1 MVIDYSKWDN
11 LELSDDSD
19 VEVHPNVDKKSFIR
33 WKQRDI
39 HEKREQRNRDKENMR
54 YEHIMNDRLLLRIEA
69 LHTALK
75 SHIEKTTTREGTPE
89 DFVLQTLLESTTP
102 EDLEKAQV
110 AGKPDPKAP
119 TYAEMLTRLADK
131 VSEEI
136 PKDAVDR
143 WTAYEKGLQKFKDEL
158 RRRNDQSKAEL
169 AKMEREDARKIT
181 SDGLRDGFN
190 TTQIMK
196 AEPPKPE
203 ASSSSSSKPTTTK
216 SKVET
221 VELLNAPSASSIP
234 PTPSS
239 GAEADDD
246 EDDEDEEAKFDR
258 EHHCSQLG
266 KDFGKIKSTDLRASA
281 EFIARNPSVLAERES
296 DGLLI
301 EAFNAQIDGDDARAK
316 QYIHQAQLLQY
327 CRQLGGSA
335 DAVRLFFKRIT
346 TPNHAAQ
353 ATFFNDVNEQHFRMK
368 GRVSEI
374 LKERAAGPKEVEQI
388 QLHAVDPKQQIYIEI
403 PPKDSDNPEQQAAR
417 KIFESFP
424 PGFQK
429 ALETKNLDKI
439 NVVLGKMAVDEAEEI
454 VGKLSE
460 SGMLSL
466 IEEII
471 DSTTEEGKA
480 KLAEIEAGKQ
490 QPAATEPTIP
500 EEEEGE
506 EEEKTAPVSAKVD

>member
-19 VEVHPNVDKKSFIR
+19 VEVHPNVDKKSFIK

-39 HEKREQRNRDKENMR
+39 HEKREQRARDKESMGL
-54 YEHIMNDRLLLRIEA
+54 EHIMNDRLLSRIEA
-69 LHTALK
+69 LHSALK
-75 SHIEKTTTREGTPE
+75 THIEKTTAREGTPE

-119 TYAEMLTRLADK
+119 TYAEMLTKLADR
-131 VSEEI
+131 VSEDI
-136 PKDAVDR
+136 PKNAADR
-143 WTAYEKGLQKFKDEL
+143 WTAYEKGLLKFKDEL
-158 RRRNDQSKAEL
+158 FRRNEQSKTEL

-190 TTQIMK
+190 TTQVMK
-196 AEPPKPE
+196 ADPKP
-203 ASSSSSSKPTTTK
+203 STSKPATTK

-221 VELLNAPSASSIP
+221 VELLNAPSSGSLP
-234 PTPSS
+234 PAPS
-239 GAEADDD
+239 
-246 EDDEDEEAKFDR
+246 
-258 EHHCSQLG
+258 
-266 KDFGKIKSTDLRASA
+266 IKSTDLRASA
-281 EFIARNPSVLAERES
+281 EFIARNPSVLAERET

-301 EAFNAQIDGDDARAK
+301 EAFNAQIDGDDTKAK

-353 ATFFNDVNEQHFRMK
+353 STFYNDVNEQHFRMK

-374 LKERAAGPKEVEQI
+374 IKEREREPKEVEQI
-388 QLHAVDPKQQIYIEI
+388 QLHAVDPKQQIYIDI
-403 PPKDSDNPEQQAAR
+403 PPKDSDNPEHQAAR

-429 ALETKNLDKI
+429 ALESKDLDKI
-439 NVVLGKMAVDEAEEI
+439 NVVLGKMAVDEAEEV

-480 KLAEIEAGKQ
+480 KLAEIEASKQ
-490 QPAATEPTIP
+490 QQTVATEPSIPEDAAGEEAENVDPAATLI
-500 EEEEGE
+500 
-506 EEEKTAPVSAKVD
+506 D

>member
-39 HEKREQRNRDKENMR
+39 HEKREQRSHHKDGMR
-54 YEHIMNDRLLLRIEA
+54 YEHIMNDRLLTRIEA
-69 LHTALK
+69 LHNALK
-75 SHIEKTTTREGTPE
+75 SHIEKTTTRDGTPE
-89 DFVLQTLLESTTP
+89 EFVLQALFEITTP
-102 EDLEKAQV
+102 EDQEKAQV

-119 TYAEMLTRLADK
+119 TYAEMLARLADK

-136 PKDAVDR
+136 PKNVADR
-143 WTAYEKGLQKFKDEL
+143 WTAFEKGLQKFKDEL
-158 RRRNDQSKAEL
+158 ARRNAQSKEEL

-181 SDGLRDGFN
+181 SQGLRDGFN
-190 TTQIMK
+190 TTQVMK
-196 AEPPKPE
+196 ADPKPE
-203 ASSSSSSKPTTTK
+203 PSSSASTSKPATK

-221 VELLNAPSASSIP
+221 VELLNSPSASSDVP
-234 PTPSS
+234 APSS

-246 EDDEDEEAKFDR
+246 DDDEEAEFDR
-258 EHHCSQLG
+258 QHHCTQLG
-266 KDFGKIKSTDLRASA
+266 KDFGKIKSSDLRASA

-301 EAFNAQIDGDDARAK
+301 EAFNAQIAGDDNRAK
-316 QYIHQAQLLQY
+316 QNIHQALLLQY

-335 DAVRLFFKRIT
+335 GAVRMFFQRIT

-353 ATFFNDVNEQHFRMK
+353 VTFFNDVNDSHFRMK
-368 GRVSEI
+368 GRTLEI
-374 LKERAAGPKEVEQI
+374 AKERENEPKEVEQI
-388 QLHAVDPKQQIYIEI
+388 QLHAVDPNQQIFIEI
-403 PPKDSDNPEQQAAR
+403 PPKDSEDPEKQIAR

-429 ALETKNLDKI
+429 ALETKDLDKI

-480 KLAEIEAGKQ
+480 KLAEIEAGKHQ
-490 QPAATEPTIP
+490 EVATEPTIP
-500 EEEEGE
+500 EDAEGE
-506 EEEKTAPVSAKVD
+506 EAEEKAAPTTAKAD